1 MLGLNGPVA
10 LACPEGMVLT
20 LIFFLLEGIALLLYI
35 KWGSWEVYAWGSH
48 ACSVPILVFTQE
60 QLSGTGRERLSLRV
74 VRESTCSSLF
84 CGARGC

>member
-1 MLGLNGPVA
+1 MLGLNGLVA

-20 LIFFLLEGIALLLYI
+20 LIFFLLEEITSLLYI

-48 ACSVPILVFTQE
+48 TCSVPILVLTQE
-60 QLSGTGRERLSLRV
+60 QLSGTGRERLWLRV

-84 CGARGC
+84 CVAHGF

>member
-20 LIFFLLEGIALLLYI
+20 LIFFLLEEITLLLYI
-35 KWGSWEVYAWGSH
+35 KWGSWEAYAWGSH

-60 QLSGTGRERLSLRV
+60 QLSERV